1 MHLKVEN
8 LSNFDKEVVEKKL
21 RKIDL
26 PIGEKAYN
34 CIDCNTTCDYPC
46 DESHMSLERCKLCIP
61 TAEGPC
67 KKCQGRCHYT
77 KHSRVEYR
85 LEVELVTTTV
95 TNDAMKAEHAAAV
108 AEFQSHTVAYNSMRN
123 DWEKDFERLLKGN
136 ELIENMQ
143 KSIQEQDDILSVRK
157 GNEVW
162 DNYGDILEQLTERRT
177 FVEECHGRLKNWD
190 LL

>member
-1 MHLKVEN
+1 M
-8 LSNFDKEVVEKKL
+8 
-21 RKIDL
+21 
-26 PIGEKAYN
+26 
-34 CIDCNTTCDYPC
+34 
-46 DESHMSLERCKLCIP
+46 
-61 TAEGPC
+61 
-67 KKCQGRCHYT
+67 
-77 KHSRVEYR
+77 EYR